1 MARWEDLRRAILAK
15 DIDGAERTWLE
26 LIEAGSTDLRRFL
39 ESAQLMSRQSGGRR
53 EAGVLLGLLEDALQ
67 GADRNRDL
75 IKIYGKMAELA
86 PPDDGQLREKV
97 IEAALK
103 AFPDRADLEG
113 LLEQSGV
120 RGGPSAD
127 LSKQCETLERLL
139 QIEKDAYVFHKSG
152 WGVGKIVEYYPERG
166 RCVIDFR
173 DRPGHEMDVEAAA
186 RILERLPE
194 DDIRVRGMVDQRALR
209 SFAKE
214 EPLVVLQQ
222 VLGWYGNAANLRNVR
237 GVLTPEAVA
246 PSTWSTWWKNAKKAA
261 LLDPRFEVG
270 AGRDPRIEIHEI
282 AQADFRSQIEMA
294 LKRSATVTARQKVV
308 AEYAATVGANEEA
321 RATLIEVV
329 DRELERTANAPGAR
343 MGWEVVAAD
352 LKGEDPSQRLGD
364 ILALSNDPIEIV
376 KSITDDRIRASAAE
390 GYLRTKEDGLPD
402 LLELALEDD
411 PVCAE
416 VLVAGAK
423 KQDREDLLNELLDKI
438 DEKPALMP
446 ALYAWYLRGLRRD
459 KWEGREHEPNR
470 LVTRVLKVI
479 DAVEYRQRRG
489 GVTKDKKAVVQL
501 GDVLAEKGCALV
513 KEAADST
520 DEEGGRHLM
529 QLVASARGLRNV
541 DVGRM
546 QSAVLAAHPGSA
558 GKVQRDDEPEAPE
571 DAARIYMTSAG
582 IEALKTERKR
592 IENDEMPTN
601 RAEIA
606 RAREF
611 GDLKENAEYHA
622 AREKQGML
630 QAKVDQLKSDL
641 ARAVA
646 ITKDMVSSDSVSVGT
661 KVRLKDGDH
670 ELTYTLFGPP
680 DTDVEQGI
688 INYMTPLGQA
698 LMGTKV
704 GDAVKLDIE
713 GSVRELEVLGIE
725 SGL

>member
-1 MARWEDLRRAILAK
+1 
-15 DIDGAERTWLE
+15 LE
-26 LIEAGSTDLRRFL
+26 LVESGSKDLRRFL
-39 ESAQLMSRQSGGRR
+39 ECAQLMSRQPGGRR

-67 GADRNRDL
+67 GSERYREL
-75 IKIYGKMAELA
+75 ITIYGKMAELA

-97 IEAALK
+97 IATATK
-103 AFPDRADLEG
+103 AYPDRPDLEG
-113 LLEQSGV
+113 LLEHSGL
-120 RGGPSAD
+120 RGGPVAD
-127 LSKQCETLERLL
+127 LSKQCESLERLL

-166 RCVIDFR
+166 RCVIDFC
-173 DRPGHEMDVEAAA
+173 DRPGHEMDVDAAA

-194 DDIRVRGMVDQRALR
+194 DDIRVRGMVDRRGLR

-214 EPLVVLQQ
+214 EPLKVLQQ

-237 GVLTPEAVA
+237 GALTAEAVA
-246 PSTWSTWWKNAKKAA
+246 PTTWSTWWKSAKKAA

-270 AGRDPRIEIHEI
+270 SGRDPRIEIHEV

-308 AEYAATVGANEEA
+308 SDYASTVGANEEA

-329 DRELERTANAPGAR
+329 ERELERTAKAPSAR
-343 MGWEVVAAD
+343 MGWEAVAAD
-352 LKGEDPSQRLGD
+352 LRGEDPSQRLGD

-376 KSITDDRIRASAAE
+376 KSISDDRIRASAAA
-390 GYLRTKEDGLPD
+390 GYLHTKEDGLPD
-402 LLELALEDD
+402 LLLIALEEDD
-411 PVCAE
+411 PICGEAF
-416 VLVAGAK
+416 VAGAK
-423 KQDREDLLNELLDKI
+423 KQGRDDLLSELLDKI
-438 DEKPALMP
+438 DAKPALMP

-470 LVTRVLKVI
+470 LVTRVLKVL

-501 GDVLAEKGCALV
+501 GDVLAEKSCALV
-513 KEAADST
+513 KEASAAT
-520 DEEGGRHLM
+520 DEEGARHLI
-529 QLVASARGLRNV
+529 QLVSSARGLRNV

-546 QSAVLAAHPGSA
+546 QSAVLASHPGAA
-558 GKVQRDDEPEAPE
+558 GKAQREEEPEAPE
-571 DAARIYMTSAG
+571 DAARIYMTTGG
-582 IEALKTERKR
+582 IDSLKAHRQTL
-592 IENDEMPTN
+592 ENDEMPAN

-622 AREKQGML
+622 AREKQGLL
-630 QAKVDQLKSDL
+630 QAKLDQLKSDI
-641 ARAVA
+641 ARAVP
-646 ITKDMVSSDSVSVGT
+646 ITSDMVSSDSVSVGT
-661 KVRLKDGDH
+661 RVRLKDGDH

-680 DTDVEQGI
+680 DMDMDKGI

-704 GDAVKLDIE
+704 GDAVRLDVE
-713 GSVRELEVLGIE
+713 GAVRELEVLGIE
-725 SGL
+725 NGLNS